1 MNHASPLVEMRDVE
15 RTPTPALSMS
25 CTILRGGPSIL
36 AASGALNSLRT
47 CTGQQDEVT
56 TDPEWFVGINIASG
70 KIPWVVELFGGHQLV
85 AAMLFA
91 ERCIFSLPTG
101 YLKSDGGFGEE
112 SLICPANMRATYLP
126 ALLEGLFARR
136 SVLIAHVAQ
145 DAHAETAFVTLA
157 NDSKIGLEWK
167 RRPSHYLLSLH
178 ASMEETLAPYGV
190 RTRRNLRY
198 YLRKCRS
205 EGCRFL
211 SELNGDERL
220 EAVMSLSDSAT
231 HRLPVVSV
239 MRREATMQAISGSF
253 ALGIRAADGSWAS
266 YLTGWRRG
274 QRSFVYVQMNRVT
287 EKNSSFGTAIRAFLM
302 EEEIARGTREII
314 FVGGTSRVFMACC
327 DEALCVDLIARRR
340 GRRTKVLSFLM
351 NRLLGPGHPLRSR

>member
-1 MNHASPLVEMRDVE
+1 MDHASPRVEMRDVD
-15 RTPTPALSMS
+15 RAPTPALSMS
-25 CTILRGGPSIL
+25 CTVLRGGPRIL
-36 AASGALNSLRT
+36 AASGALNSLRAR
-47 CTGQQDEVT
+47 TGQQDEVT
-56 TDPEWFVGINIASG
+56 TDPNWFVGIATAGG
-70 KIPWVVELFGGHQLV
+70 KIPWVVELSGGDQLV

-91 ERCIFSLPTG
+91 ERCIFGLPTG
-101 YLKSDGGFGEE
+101 YLKAEGGFGEE

-126 ALLEGLFARR
+126 ALLEGLFRRR

-145 DAHAETAFVTLA
+145 DAHAETAFATLA
-157 NDSKIGLEWK
+157 DDSKIDLEWK
-167 RRPSHYLLSLH
+167 QRPSHYLLPLC

-205 EGCRFL
+205 EGYRFL
-211 SELNGDERL
+211 SELSGDERM

-231 HRLPVVSV
+231 HRLPVVSAL
-239 MRREATMQAISGSF
+239 RREATMQATPGSF
-253 ALGIRAADGSWAS
+253 ALGIRTADGSWVS

-314 FVGGTSRVFMACC
+314 FVGGTSRVFMRCC
-327 DEALCVDLIARRR
+327 EDALCVDLIARRR
-340 GRRTKVLSFLM
+340 GLRTRVLSFFF
-351 NRLLGPGHPLRSR
+351 NRLLGPDHPLGSG